1 MAITGQ
7 TRAVPRLDAGEL
19 RAAWAIARKEL
30 LIARRYPLQ
39 LVNEVL
45 QPLYQFLLPSL
56 LLGTTFLVAGR
67 AVGLEQVTGTGDLAG
82 YLFLGMVV
90 GGLVGTAF
98 WQMAFGLKRE
108 MDAGTLEPAWLTP
121 TRPETLVLG
130 RAISGLIVSGAA
142 SVVLVLIGLAVF
154 GASLAGGVLVALPAL
169 LLGALS
175 MIGVGYLVAAV
186 VLLIR
191 EPNFFVDATN
201 FLFAMVSGVAFPVLV
216 LPWFIQ
222 PVAYALPTTYAVDL
236 LRVHA
241 LGTRPLVDPALEWV
255 ALVVSAVALTWL
267 GRLAFLRTE
276 RHMRVAGT
284 LGQH

>member
-1 MAITGQ
+1 MIGPMS
-7 TRAVPRLDAGEL
+7 RAAGPQSGEL

-56 LLGTTFLVAGR
+56 LLGATFLVGGR
-67 AVGLEQVTGTGDLAG
+67 AIGLEQVTGTADLAG

-90 GGLVGTAF
+90 AGLVGTAF
-98 WQMAFGLKRE
+98 WEMAFGLKRE

-130 RAISGLIVSGAA
+130 RAISGLVVSGAA

-154 GASLAGGVLVALPAL
+154 GASVAGGVVVALPAL
-169 LLGALS
+169 VLAAFS
-175 MIGVGYLVAAV
+175 MIGIGYLVASA

-191 EPNFFVDATN
+191 EPTFFVDATN

-222 PVAYALPTTYAVDL
+222 PVAYLLPTTYAVDL

-241 LGTRPLVDPALEWV
+241 LGTRPLIDPTLEWA
-255 ALVVSAVALTWL
+255 ALVACAVLMIWL
-267 GRLAFLRTE
+267 GRVLFLRTE
-276 RHMRVAGT
+276 HRMRVRGT